1 MKGDTVVHLQES
13 GEMYLETIYIL
24 SKRSGTVRSLDVAEY
39 MNFSKPSVSRAV
51 GLLKSGGYV
60 LMDKDGF
67 LTLTDAGQEVAE
79 KIYERHTLLT
89 SFLVRLG
96 VDETV
101 AAEDA
106 CKMEHVIS
114 DESFAAIKNH
124 VHSVTQE

>member
-1 MKGDTVVHLQES
+1 
-13 GEMYLETIYIL
+13 MYLETIYIL
-24 SKRSGTVRSLDVAEY
+24 SKRSGAVRSLDVAEY

-60 LMDKDGF
+60 LMDRDGF
-67 LTLTDAGQEVAE
+67 LTLTDAGREVAE

-114 DESFAAIKNH
+114 DESFAAIKHH